1 MKSKK
6 KSPNNGKKTMWLLK
20 KEVKSV
26 LRSRWLLFGFMI
38 SPLFAWLFQGVFL
51 NFLFATAIEPEHVY
65 ITNEDGIDNST
76 STWGDYLYNSIQAQ
90 FEYEK
95 GIDDEYKWLNYRNLT
110 TVSSNEGMALWD
122 NRTAAVWIL
131 IPANFTEIFENRT
144 GFQNVTTLTIYV
156 NLGSFRASAAYE
168 RTKSFTQYLMRAT
181 DLWIQQV
188 SPPAAEASYGHQ
200 LAIFLVMITSVMA
213 PSPYISKSFA
223 GEREQHT
230 LEALLVVPLSR
241 LRILGAKLVAGLLLT
256 MIYSVFTVVGI
267 LLYNLLVLVRGSGS
281 VGGQIGFYSVEPTTI
296 PLIFFCQFLILL
308 CAIGIGV
315 VISTTAK
322 DQATAESINNLVLL
336 VPTMVIGILGFAGS
350 ISQVSGLF
358 GLFVFLIPF
367 SHAIMF
373 LNGVLSPAPDVFLLT
388 INVIY
393 MLAFTIVFLVIGAKA
408 FEREAIIA

>member
-6 KSPNNGKKTMWLLK
+6 KSPNNGYKTKWLLK

-51 NFLFATAIEPEHVY
+51 NFLFATAVEPETVY
-65 ITNEDGIDNST
+65 ITVEDEG
-76 STWGDYLYNSIQAQ
+76 TWGQYLYDN
-90 FEYEK
+90 FNTLYLGEK
-95 GIDDEYKWLNYRNLT
+95 NKSVDDQYLKFVDFINITRNDGL
-110 TVSSNEGMALWD
+110 ALWE
-122 NRTAAVWIL
+122 NRTAKVWIY
-131 IPANFTEIFENRT
+131 IPGNFSSIFE
-144 GFQNVTTLTIYV
+144 QWNVTTVTIYV
-156 NLGSFRASAAYE
+156 NSGSFRAQSAFE
-168 RTKSFTQYLMRAT
+168 RIRFYAQYWMRAT
-181 DLWIQQV
+181 DLQIQKIT
-188 SPPAAEASYGHQ
+188 PPRAEASYGHQ

-230 LEALLVVPLSR
+230 LEALLVVPISR

-256 MIYSVFTVVGI
+256 MFYSTFTVVGI
-267 LLYNLLVLVRGSGS
+267 LAYNLLVTIRGAGS
-281 VGGQIGFYSVEPTTI
+281 IGSQVEYYSVEVSSI

-315 VISTTAK
+315 VISTMAK

-350 ISQVSGLF
+350 LSHLSGAF
-358 GLFVFLIPF
+358 AFVVMLIPF

-373 LNGVLSPAPDVFLLT
+373 LNGVLSPAPDPISLVINVVYMLSFTLVFLIL
-388 INVIY
+388 
-393 MLAFTIVFLVIGAKA
+393 GAKA

>member
-6 KSPNNGKKTMWLLK
+6 KSPNESKKTVWLLK

-26 LRSRWLLFGFMI
+26 LRSRWLLLGFMI
-38 SPLFAWLFQGVFL
+38 SPLFAWLFQGFFL
-51 NFLFATAIEPEHVY
+51 NFLFATAIEPEQVY
-65 ITNEDGIDNST
+65 ITNEDGLSGN
-76 STWGDYLYNSIQAQ
+76 STWGDHLYNNLMAQ

-95 GIDDEYKWLNYRNLT
+95 GIADEQKWLNYQNFT
-110 TVSSNEGMALWD
+110 TVTSSEGMALWD
-122 NRTAAVWIL
+122 NRTAPVWIL
-131 IPANFTEIFENRT
+131 IPANFTEVFESFNI
-144 GFQNVTTLTIYV
+144 TTLTIYV
-156 NLGSFRASAAYE
+156 NSGSFRASAAFE
-168 RTKSFTQYLMRAT
+168 RTKGFAQLLMRTT
-181 DLWIQQV
+181 DLWVQQI

-223 GEREQHT
+223 GERENNT
-230 LEALLVVPLSR
+230 LEALLVVPMSR

-267 LLYNLLVLVRGSGS
+267 LTYNALVLVRGSGS
-281 VGGQIGFYSVEPTTI
+281 LGSQIGFYSVAPSTI

-315 VISTTAK
+315 VISTMAK
-322 DQATAESINNLVLL
+322 DQATSESINNLVLL

-358 GLFVFLIPF
+358 GLFVWLIPF

-373 LNGVLSPAPDVFLLT
+373 LNGVLSPAPDVFLLS

-393 MLAFTIVFLVIGAKA
+393 MLAFTIVFLIIGAKA

>member
-6 KSPNNGKKTMWLLK
+6 KSPNDGTKTKWLLK

-26 LRSRWLLFGFMI
+26 FRSRWLLLGFMI

-51 NFLFATAIEPEHVY
+51 NFLFATSVQPETVY
-65 ITNEDGIDNST
+65 ITVEDEGP
-76 STWGDYLYNSIQAQ
+76 WGQYLYNNFNWLYQNDTGKPVDEQ
-90 FEYEK
+90 YLKFEDF
-95 GIDDEYKWLNYRNLT
+95 ISVTR
-110 TVSSNEGMALWD
+110 SEGQALWD
-122 NRTAAVWIL
+122 NRTAPVWIY
-131 IPANFTEIFENRT
+131 IPSNFTELFEQ
-144 GFQNVTTLTIYV
+144 FNVTTMTVYV
-156 NLGSFRASAAYE
+156 NSGSFRASAAYE
-168 RTKSFTQYLMRAT
+168 RIRFYAQYWMRAT
-181 DLWIQQV
+181 DLYVQQIT
-188 SPPAAEASYGHQ
+188 PPAAEASYGHQ

-230 LEALLVVPLSR
+230 LEALLVVPMSR

-256 MIYSVFTVVGI
+256 MFYSTFTVVGI
-267 LLYNLLVLVRGSGS
+267 LAYNALVTVRGAGS
-281 VGGQIGFYSVEPTTI
+281 IGSQIEYYSVHLGSI

-315 VISTTAK
+315 VISTMAK
-322 DQATAESINNLVLL
+322 DQATSESINNLVLL

-350 ISQVSGLF
+350 LSQLSGLF
-358 GLFVFLIPF
+358 GFFVMLIPF

-373 LNGVLSPAPDVFLLT
+373 LNGVLSPAPDPISLT
-388 INVIY
+388 INIVY
-393 MLAFTIVFLVIGAKA
+393 MLGFTIVFLLLGARA

>member
-1 MKSKK
+1 MKSNK
-6 KSPNNGKKTMWLLK
+6 KSSNENKKTIWLLK

-65 ITNEDGIDNST
+65 ITNDDGLSGN
-76 STWGDYLYNSIQAQ
+76 STWGDYLYNNIQGR
-90 FEYEK
+90 FENET
-95 GIDDEYKWLNYRNLT
+95 GIPDELKWLNYQNLT
-110 TVSSNEGMALWD
+110 TVTASEGQALWD
-122 NRTAAVWIL
+122 NRTAPVWIY
-131 IPANFTEIFENRT
+131 IPANFTEVFENY
-144 GFQNVTTLTIYV
+144 NVTTLTIYV
-156 NLGSFRASAAYE
+156 NSGSFRASAAYE
-168 RTKSFTQYLMRAT
+168 RTKSFAQWLMRAT
-181 DLWIQQV
+181 DLWVRQI

-230 LEALLVVPLSR
+230 LEALLVVPISR
-241 LRILGAKLVAGLLLT
+241 LKILGAKLVAGLLLT
-256 MIYSVFTVVGI
+256 MIYSTFTVVGI
-267 LLYNLLVLVRGSGS
+267 LAYNVLVAVRGTGS
-281 VGGQIGFYSVEPTTI
+281 LNSESQIGFYSVEVTTI

-315 VISTTAK
+315 VISTMAK
-322 DQATAESINNLVLL
+322 DQATSESINNLVLL

-350 ISQVSGLF
+350 ISRVSGLF
-358 GLFVFLIPF
+358 GLFVWLIPF

-393 MLAFTIVFLVIGAKA
+393 MIGFTIVFLIMGAKA